1 MMTEAR
7 KMLEKSVAN
16 CVMMKPSLI
25 RDLDIDLKDFKYI
38 PARTALEAI
47 REINDYDIVFV
58 KNYAEKHNLDVK
70 IHEITEMVLMVA
82 STTHF
87 DTYVNQLKERIIA
100 DRKKELRE
108 EAKKSI
114 SLGLDASQ
122 IVENLAKSEEQI
134 ENKYSSINDS
144 GSLDETIFEYLEKI
158 EHGEP
163 NNLLLATNW
172 PEFDEMHGGGLLP
185 NELVILA
192 ARPSCGKTAAALQI
206 SLSCNEKV
214 CFFSIE
220 MDKRQL
226 VARLLASIAKENT
239 KTASRN
245 PNALTHYSREKLLN
259 ATNLIYGASN
269 RLRVY
274 DEPDQS
280 IDSIRKTA
288 RKEVANGARLVVIDY
303 LQLINSSNSRKEI
316 SREREVA
323 EISRSLKNMAKELN
337 VPVLVLAQLN
347 RSCESEKR
355 APKLSDLRESGSIE
369 QDANSVL
376 FLHDTGKADYRNYK
390 QIMLYLAKGRDVGV
404 GYRIVVFNS
413 DYQTFETLPPQN

>member
-1 MMTEAR
+1 M
-7 KMLEKSVAN
+7 
-16 CVMMKPSLI
+16 
-25 RDLDIDLKDFKYI
+25 
-38 PARTALEAI
+38 
-47 REINDYDIVFV
+47 
-58 KNYAEKHNLDVK
+58 
-70 IHEITEMVLMVA
+70 
-82 STTHF
+82 
-87 DTYVNQLKERIIA
+87 
-100 DRKKELRE
+100 
-108 EAKKSI
+108 
-114 SLGLDASQ
+114 
-122 IVENLAKSEEQI
+122 
-134 ENKYSSINDS
+134 
-144 GSLDETIFEYLEKI
+144 
-158 EHGEP
+158 
-163 NNLLLATNW
+163 
-172 PEFDEMHGGGLLP
+172 
-185 NELVILA
+185 
-192 ARPSCGKTAAALQI
+192 
-206 SLSCNEKV
+206 
-214 CFFSIE
+214 
-220 MDKRQL
+220 
-226 VARLLASIAKENT
+226 
-239 KTASRN
+239 
-245 PNALTHYSREKLLN
+245 THYSREKLLN